1 LAAYLPL
8 SGGTMTGDLSIQ
20 SANMALAQ
28 PAAGTTLTLN
38 YMSNTANAL
47 AALQWQPGTNAI
59 ALINGVV
66 ATNLTMDGSTNLTF
80 NTAAGTAIKPGG
92 GPWAATS
99 DARIKTV
106 LGEYAQGLDEV
117 LALRPVVYRYKG
129 NDRDPDDAVPTGI
142 DQRQHIGLVAQEVEP
157 IFPEMVTARA
167 GFIDGVEV
175 EDLRTLDTGPLVFA
189 LVNAIKTLATR
200 VAALEAA

>member
-1 LAAYLPL
+1 
-8 SGGTMTGDLSIQ
+8 
-20 SANMALAQ
+20 
-28 PAAGTTLTLN
+28 
-38 YMSNTANAL
+38 
-47 AALQWQPGTNAI
+47 
-59 ALINGVV
+59 
-66 ATNLTMDGSTNLTF
+66 
-80 NTAAGTAIKPGG
+80 
-92 GPWAATS
+92 
-99 DARIKTV
+99 